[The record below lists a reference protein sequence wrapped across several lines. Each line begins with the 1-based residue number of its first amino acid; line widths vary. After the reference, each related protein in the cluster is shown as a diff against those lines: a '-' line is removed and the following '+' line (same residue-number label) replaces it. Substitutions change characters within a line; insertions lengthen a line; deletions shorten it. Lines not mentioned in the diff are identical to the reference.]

1 MEPFTIKSSYLAFI
15 LALTTLFRKRT
26 VHTKKNLL
34 NMHSPILVNICIAFL
49 NFYPIYEKKNYFQ
62 IFLFAIVSST
72 IAVPIIPELIERNE
86 DVISQQTQPN
96 PAQLIRYFLR
106 LLLTDD
112 APTQTPQF
120 NPANLVSIAGRLLGR
135 LNEGPSRDESV
146 QDPRV
151 LNYEQ
156 EINRRNQLSRIVG
169 VFANL
174 LS

>member
-1 MEPFTIKSSYLAFI
+1 M
-15 LALTTLFRKRT
+15 
-26 VHTKKNLL
+26 
-34 NMHSPILVNICIAFL
+34 
-49 NFYPIYEKKNYFQ
+49 
-62 IFLFAIVSST
+62 SST

-86 DVISQQTQPN
+86 DVISQQTRPN

-106 LLLTDD
+106 FLLTDD
-112 APTQTPQF
+112 APTQTPQI
-120 NPANLVSIAGRLLGR
+120 NPANLVSIASRLLGR